1 MRLFL
6 TFNKTGN
13 NDPVNGFRAESR
25 VSAGGPSP
33 PHAIRSLPLAP
44 SGEDCPYDRKAIL
57 SAPKERFS
65 DRGKN
70 PSLAADFTY
79 ERPGRRVRDLR
90 TAERPLSAI
99 SLLTINKM
107 TEGR

>member
-1 MRLFL
+1 MTGAACVRAGTPCGLQPTAYVLRLPKKRWGGL
-6 TFNKTGN
+6 SIRQEGN
-13 NDPVNGFRAESR
+13 P
-25 VSAGGPSP
+25 
-33 PHAIRSLPLAP
+33 
-44 SGEDCPYDRKAIL
+44 L